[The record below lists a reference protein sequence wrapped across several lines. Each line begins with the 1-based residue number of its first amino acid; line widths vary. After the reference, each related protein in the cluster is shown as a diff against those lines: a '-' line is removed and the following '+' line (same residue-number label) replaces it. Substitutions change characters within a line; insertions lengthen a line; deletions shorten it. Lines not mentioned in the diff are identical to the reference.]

1 MILLIYLTGTS
12 HYIYCY
18 EGEEEIREHGRR
30 RRKDEG
36 VIYLFKDYLP
46 MPLVT
51 RQWSSDEGKET
62 TKPDCQ

>member
-1 MILLIYLTGTS
+1 
-12 HYIYCY
+12 
-18 EGEEEIREHGRR
+18 
-30 RRKDEG
+30 
-36 VIYLFKDYLP
+36 